1 MPKVSVILSN
11 YNGEQYLNESI
22 SSVLKQTY
30 TDFEF
35 IIVDDA
41 STDSSREVINSYND
55 PRIKRYYAEKNRHIA
70 YSLNRALEMVSGEYI
85 ARIDSDDIWEINKL
99 ELQVRYM
106 DEHREC
112 GACFTKVNIIDEY
125 SAIANDIYEEYYRM
139 FNDVENKSQ
148 IEWIRFF
155 FYKGNCLCHPSVVMR
170 KSVLENVGGYH
181 LAYVPA
187 EDYELWSRI
196 VMHYPIFVME
206 EKLVRYRWEESENKI
221 SGKTNG
227 RIYAFPNVI
236 MLARKRILNLLGDE
250 AFVDCFKEDFVNK
263 TSSSPEELECE
274 KAHILLRCSGNN
286 MNFLGL
292 EKYEQILG
300 ENHKLFILE
309 EKMGFSLPEY
319 YKEYRIKNF
328 ASSEELEKTTLEIER
343 LYSTLEDKQ
352 KKIDYLQFLVDELMS
367 SKSWKITSPL
377 RKAMKILKRR

>member
-55 PRIKRYYAEKNRHIA
+55 SRIKRYYAEKNRHIA
-70 YSLNRALEMVSGEYI
+70 YSLNKALEMVSGEYI

-99 ELQVRYM
+99 ELQVWYM

-328 ASSEELEKTTLEIER
+328 ASSEELERTTLEIER

>member
-11 YNGEQYLNESI
+11 YNGERYLKESI

-112 GACFTKVNIIDEY
+112 GACFTKVNIIDKY
-125 SAIANDIYEEYYRM
+125 SAIANGIYEEYYRM

-155 FYKGNCLCHPSVVMR
+155 SIKG
-170 KSVLENVGGYH
+170 
-181 LAYVPA
+181 
-187 EDYELWSRI
+187 I
-196 VMHYPIFVME
+196 VCATH
-206 EKLVRYRWEESENKI
+206 R
-221 SGKTNG
+221 
-227 RIYAFPNVI
+227 
-236 MLARKRILNLLGDE
+236 
-250 AFVDCFKEDFVNK
+250 
-263 TSSSPEELECE
+263 
-274 KAHILLRCSGNN
+274 
-286 MNFLGL
+286 
-292 EKYEQILG
+292 
-300 ENHKLFILE
+300 
-309 EKMGFSLPEY
+309 
-319 YKEYRIKNF
+319 
-328 ASSEELEKTTLEIER
+328 
-343 LYSTLEDKQ
+343 
-352 KKIDYLQFLVDELMS
+352 
-367 SKSWKITSPL
+367 
-377 RKAMKILKRR
+377 

>member
-55 PRIKRYYAEKNRHIA
+55 SRIKRYYAEKNRHIA
-70 YSLNRALEMVSGEYI
+70 YSLNKALEMVSGEYI

-328 ASSEELEKTTLEIER
+328 ASSEELERTTLEIER

>member
-11 YNGEQYLNESI
+11 YNGERYLKESI

-112 GACFTKVNIIDEY
+112 GACFTKVNIIDKY
-125 SAIANDIYEEYYRM
+125 SAIANGIYEEYYRM

-227 RIYAFPNVI
+227 RIYAFSNVI

-328 ASSEELEKTTLEIER
+328 ASSEELERTTLEIER
-343 LYSTLEDKQ
+343 LYSALEDKQ

-377 RKAMKILKRR
+377 RKAMRILKRR